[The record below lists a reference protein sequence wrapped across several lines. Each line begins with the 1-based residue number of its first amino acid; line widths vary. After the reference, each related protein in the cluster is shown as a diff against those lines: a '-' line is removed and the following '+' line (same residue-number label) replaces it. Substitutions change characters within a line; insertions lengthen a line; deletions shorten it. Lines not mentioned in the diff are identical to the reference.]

1 MKSVKVF
8 VAQLC
13 PALCSPMDCSPL
25 APLPMEFSRQGYWS
39 GDLPD
44 PEIKPRSPALQADSS
59 PFEPLGRLVY
69 AKQMGVPSSGESDG
83 FPTF

>member
-1 MKSVKVF
+1 MKSVKVL

-13 PALCSPMDCSPL
+13 PTFCNPMDCSLL
-25 APLPMEFSRQGYWS
+25 APLSMEFSRQGYWS

-44 PEIKPRSPALQADSS
+44 PEIKPRSPALQAGSL

-69 AKQMGVPSSGESDG
+69 AKQMGIPGSDESDC